1 MNESGKKVKA
11 RVSVSSKLWK
21 TIKKVANILDKS
33 SSEIVENA
41 LSEWLR
47 KHKVSVS
54 MRNGELEI
62 KSIGSR
68 GEPR

>member
-1 MNESGKKVKA
+1 MNDKKVKA
-11 RVSVSSKLWK
+11 RVNVSSKLWK
-21 TIKKVANILDKS
+21 TIKKVAHILDKS

-54 MRNGELEI
+54 MHNGELEI
-62 KSIGSR
+62 KNIGSR